1 MNALSGYRTL
11 LFALVLGAL
20 GAAQTFDWA
29 TIVPAQDVGPVMIG
43 IGALVALLRAVT
55 STPVGTSK

>member
-1 MNALSGYRTL
+1 MQILSGWKTL

-29 TIVPAQDVGPVMIG
+29 TIVPAQDVGPVMIA
-43 IGALVALLRAVT
+43 IGAAVAILRAVT